1 MSEAKAAALPGSIL
15 VALDFSQSAR
25 RALELALT
33 WVPNGE
39 ITALHVVDTAFAARV
54 EATGLATRADVLARL
69 RQRATEDF
77 GWLAQEKGAARYD
90 VMVVEGVPFVE
101 IVKIASDLD
110 VDMIMM
116 GKHQPAARVDDLL
129 GGGTTER
136 VLRACRCPVV
146 CVP

>member
-1 MSEAKAAALPGSIL
+1 MSEVKAAALPGSIL

-33 WVPNGE
+33 WAPSGE
-39 ITALHVVDTAFAARV
+39 VTALHVVDTAFAARV
-54 EATGLATRADVLARL
+54 EATGLATRADVVATL
-69 RQRATEDF
+69 RHRATEEF
-77 GWLAQEKGAARYD
+77 GWLAQEKGTARYD

-101 IVKIASDLD
+101 IVKIATDLD
-110 VDMIMM
+110 VDLIMM
-116 GKHQPAARVDDLL
+116 GKHQPAARVDGLL
-129 GGGTTER
+129 GGGTTEQ

>member
-116 GKHQPAARVDDLL
+116 GKHHPPARVDDLL